1 MTPEDA
7 AVGASLVVL
16 SLVTLSLSI
25 LVLRKYSMGKNSFLW
40 WGAGLFLAFVTIMQE
55 AFIYFGYWSQPLIQS
70 YIFMVALLVGF
81 LSIGS
86 MSMVRN
92 GWVRAVWLVYM
103 ILMSITTAYFSFTT
117 SVSTSVVEKGVVT
130 QALPLYDIISSTLVT
145 APAATV
151 IIALA
156 LYSTYRTRRIG
167 TLLIAAGA
175 TVLSVAGSLFALH
188 SFPVALYYAEFV
200 GILLLFLGFLDFP
213 SGQGTTRETLHSA

>member
-1 MTPEDA
+1 MTPEGA

-25 LVLRKYSMGKNSFLW
+25 LVLRKYTMGRNSFLW

-70 YIFMVALLVGF
+70 YIFMVALLVGL

-86 MSMVRN
+86 MSTVNN

-103 ILMSITTAYFSFTT
+103 ILMSIATAYFSFTT
-117 SVSTSVVEKGVVT
+117 GVSRSVVQNGVVT

-145 APAATV
+145 VPAAAV

-175 TVLSVAGSLFALH
+175 IVLSIAGSLFALN
-188 SFPVALYYAEFV
+188 SFPAALYYAEFV